1 MRIFGYLAKKVGDI
15 TIKYSNLPESYI
27 KRSYE
32 QVYWKNPTGYPQ
44 YAKTQIARKRYRF
57 TTNRPWSGQFQQQ
70 NERGSHRKKVFLEPV
85 GEWSFFKGDRVE
97 VMVGRDKGKQGIVSQ
112 VIQERN
118 WVIVEGLNTHLR
130 VIGRDKNFPG
140 VTIQSEAPLLVT
152 NQVKLVDPES
162 LKPTEIEWRYTEE
175 GVKVRV
181 SKESSRIIPIP
192 KTAEE
197 TIDFKSKELYLENEE
212 KDTKADVV
220 TKVTFAPKLRTFE
233 MDIMEDMGI
242 KEDRVPAESYWY

>member
-1 MRIFGYLAKKVGDI
+1 MRIFGYLSKKVGDL
-15 TIKYSNLPESYI
+15 TVKYSNLPESYI

-44 YAKTQIARKRYRF
+44 YAKAQIARKRYRF
-57 TTNRPWSGQFQQQ
+57 TTNRPWTGQFQQQ
-70 NERGSHRKKVFLEPV
+70 NERNTHRKKVFLEPIA
-85 GEWSFFKGDRVE
+85 EWSFFKGDRVE
-97 VMVGRDKGKQGIVSQ
+97 IMVGRDKGKQGIVSQ

-130 VIGRDKNFPG
+130 VMGKTKTFPG

-175 GVKVRV
+175 GQKVRV
-181 SKESSRIIPIP
+181 SKASSRIIPIP
-192 KTAEE
+192 KSAEE
-197 TIDFKSKELYLENEE
+197 TMDFKSKALYIENTE
-212 KDTKADVV
+212 KDTAADEV
-220 TKVTFAPKLRTFE
+220 TKITFAPKLRTFE
-233 MDIMEDMGI
+233 MDIMEEQGI
-242 KEDRVPAESYWY
+242 KEDRVPAKSYWY